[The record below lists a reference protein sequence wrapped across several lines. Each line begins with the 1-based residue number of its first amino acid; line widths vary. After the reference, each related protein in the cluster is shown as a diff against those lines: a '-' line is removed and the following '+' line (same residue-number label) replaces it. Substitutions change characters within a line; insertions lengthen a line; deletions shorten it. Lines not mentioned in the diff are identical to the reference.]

1 MRSRVL
7 LLFQSLAW
15 RLLFFFCFLH
25 EIKSHGSDAYRVGE
39 KKDKEREGE
48 QVVGS
53 LGKNKTKT
61 QQNQP

>member
-1 MRSRVL
+1 
-7 LLFQSLAW
+7 
-15 RLLFFFCFLH
+15 LH